1 MGGHVMMDG
10 WYWGNGYDSGAHLV
24 GGIMMMIFWIVLIV
38 AVVLLAVWLIRQTQT
53 GGGAPPPPGVGGG
66 ETPLDVLAKRYA
78 RGEIDKAE
86 YEEKKRDLSG

>member
-1 MGGHVMMDG
+1 MLLNMWHWGDG
-10 WYWGNGYDSGAHLV
+10 RDDGFDMA
-24 GGIMMMIFWIVLIV
+24 GGIMMMIFWVVLIV
-38 AVVLLAVWLIRQTQT
+38 AVVLLAVWLIRQSQV
-53 GGGAPPPPGVGGG
+53 GGAPPTVWTGGG